1 MKQALNTLM
10 HWVRVVDG
18 WMAFPFTKIKSPKWK
33 AAAMAGALVSIIWI
47 VVALVVPLAPFGPNS
62 LCTNDGYAQY
72 MPFLSEFWSIFKENG
87 SVLYSFHGALGS
99 NFYLTIA
106 YYLFSPFTFL
116 VLLFNKSQIP
126 AAANLIIILKNILV
140 VVIMAW
146 YLGSKDRRTRS
157 FLNAACAI
165 CYGFGFYF
173 LGYAVNFMWMDSI
186 AMVPLMLYGLERI
199 GTRRGRVVYLLAFM
213 WGILTNFYMGAIIS
227 IFLALYYVVM
237 EMEFNRRGLRRFIW
251 FVLCSLCAVL
261 IASFILVPVIQGM
274 LLDNTS
280 RMNPPEFEIFND
292 LKYFFSRLLPD
303 AEVVRITH
311 NRGTI
316 NLYMGTAVVFGS
328 LLFISNTELP
338 LRERIGLP
346 FLCGL
351 YLISTQVST
360 LNYIF
365 HGFYLQRQV
374 PNRYGFLIALLA
386 TIMLQQGFMHLQKN
400 QYWKMGILGFL
411 SALYFIVVPIWTD
424 FDHMWIGFLLA
435 AVCLLYLLAALA
447 HRRKILSW
455 IIILESTAGLVMMAP
470 GSLDGSF
477 TQMAKYIEAANM
489 IPTYRSEIICS
500 EIVNA
505 PLLYGLNGMSAF
517 NSVINPD
524 TASLLGKIGFASGE
538 NYYRFFGHTP
548 ISSLFLGVRNI
559 IADTTQTLPEPFVQ
573 SAQYEDLVIWSAPY
587 ETPLGICVQNKEA
600 LFNNVNKFE
609 NLNNLYAGAF
619 EILPLSATMSGDSDF
634 EFTETDQFVLHN
646 IKAGDQNTFRLDP
659 FEARYVYLYGNAGG
673 TRNFTLTKNGET
685 LEENKYEG
693 NIVYLGTVFY
703 SDVIEITFEA
713 EDDRTDQTVYL
724 QAASLNPENTA
735 AAAQYFQEH
744 GLKNQVITNNTHIQG
759 SYSATEAET
768 MVFTVPY
775 DKGWSASV
783 NGQPVTIQNWNEAF
797 LAIDL
802 PPGENAIELVY
813 EPSGLKLGL
822 ILSGIGLVCALILLA
837 GPWAYRR
844 YVKPTS
850 LKKSQSKAESKTQS
864 STPSKTV
871 ASAQVPQAQAIKQR
885 QEAAKQKATSQA
897 TNTPPQAEA
906 LKKRQATRLKEEASK
921 VAPELTETKT
931 GLARFNPFTRKK
943 KETPIAPTPSKPQ
956 AEALVQREKRR
967 EEAARAAQAQ
977 KEQALKAQTT
987 VAQTSSQESS
997 NEQERH
1003 QALVE
1008 EAQKIVNQSRQEDA
1022 LEQVEQSAEQALR
1035 FENQEVAKE
1044 TEATSNSLPTPLEAQ
1059 EADEKLEQEG
1069 LKTFTLQGIVL
1080 PEIIQS
1086 QDDSSLDVPTLSNGL
1101 QSQQDSSSEKA
1112 SQKTKIDRRLQK
1124 NKTNEASSRLVSS
1137 DLDLSDTEDAPLHEQ
1152 ALAIAQRLQA
1162 GSQKQALDMWEKWI
1176 GKNPTVE
1183 EASLPTQPFRTNPK
1197 EKGSEKTSENPN
1209 IEESEQTTLED
1220 TPSFGPY
1227 GLKPAIN
1234 ETTSLK
1240 GQDNELESQ
1249 SDLVIEDKT
1258 TEQVEEVNRDE
1269 FLFSDQEEQQ
1279 LAEHLAADF
1288 LQRLRRQ
1295 AQGEKGQEEKQE
1307 TKDSNSKNG

>member
-126 AAANLIIILKNILV
+126 AAANFIIILKNILV

-199 GTRRGRVVYLLAFM
+199 GTRRGRLVYLLAFA

-274 LLDNTS
+274 LLDNAS

-328 LLFISNTELP
+328 LLFISNNELP

-365 HGFYLQRQV
+365 HGFYMQRQV

-477 TQMAKYIEAANM
+477 TKMAKYIEAANM
-489 IPTYRSEIICS
+489 VPTYRSEIICS

-587 ETPLGICVQNKEA
+587 ETPLGICVQNKEV
-600 LFNNVNKFE
+600 LFNSANKFE
-609 NLNNLYAGAF
+609 NLNNLYAGSF

-735 AAAQYFQEH
+735 AAAQYFQDH
-744 GLKNQVITNNTHIQG
+744 GLKNQVIINNTHIQG
-759 SYSATEAET
+759 SYSAAEAET

-783 NGQPVTIQNWNEAF
+783 NDQPVPIQNWNEAF

-802 PPGENAIELVY
+802 PPGENTIELVY

-850 LKKSQSKAESKTQS
+850 LKKSQSKTQS
-864 STPSKTV
+864 SSSKT
-871 ASAQVPQAQAIKQR
+871 ATSTQVPQAQAIKQR
-885 QEAAKQKATSQA
+885 QETAKQKTSSQA
-897 TNTPPQAEA
+897 NTPPQAEA

-921 VAPELTETKT
+921 ATVELTETKT
-931 GLARFNPFTRKK
+931 GLARFNPFDRKK
-943 KETPIAPTPSKPQ
+943 KETTIVPTPSKLQ

-967 EEAARAAQAQ
+967 KEAARAAQAQ
-977 KEQALKAQTT
+977 KEPALKAQTA
-987 VAQTSSQESS
+987 VEQTPSQESS
-997 NEQERH
+997 SAQERH

-1008 EAQKIVNQSRQEDA
+1008 EAKKIANQGLQEDT
-1022 LEQVEQSAEQALR
+1022 LEQVEQSTEQALR
-1035 FENQEVAKE
+1035 FENQEE
-1044 TEATSNSLPTPLEAQ
+1044 TQETKATSNSLPTPLEAQ

-1080 PEIIQS
+1080 PEILQS
-1086 QDDSSLDVPTLSNGL
+1086 QNDSALDVPTLSNGL
-1101 QSQQDSSSEKA
+1101 QSKPDSSAEKE
-1112 SQKTKIDRRLQK
+1112 SQKTGRRLQK
-1124 NKTNEASSRLVSS
+1124 SQTSEASPRLVSS
-1137 DLDLSDTEDAPLHEQ
+1137 DLDLSNTEDASLHEK

-1176 GKNPTVE
+1176 GKKTTVE
-1183 EASLPTQPFRTNPK
+1183 ETSIPTQPFRTNPK
-1197 EKGSEKTSENPN
+1197 EKESEKTPENPTLK
-1209 IEESEQTTLED
+1209 ESEQTTVED
-1220 TPSFGPY
+1220 TSFFGPY
-1227 GLKPAIN
+1227 GLKPSVN
-1234 ETTSLK
+1234 ETNSLSN
-1240 GQDNELESQ
+1240 QEDELESQ

-1258 TEQVEEVNRDE
+1258 IEQVEEVEEMDRDE

-1295 AQGEKGQEEKQE
+1295 AQGQEGQEDQQE
-1307 TKDSNSKNG
+1307 SKDSNSKNG

>member
-10 HWVRVVDG
+10 RWVRMVDG
-18 WMAFPFTKIKSPKWK
+18 WMALPFTKIKNPKWK

-140 VVIMAW
+140 VMIMAW

-165 CYGFGFYF
+165 CYGFSFYF

-199 GTRRGRVVYLLAFM
+199 GTRRGRMVYLISLA
-213 WGILTNFYMGAIIS
+213 WGILTNFYMGAIIC

-251 FVLCSLCAVL
+251 FVLCSLCAAL

-292 LKYFFSRLLPD
+292 LKYFLSRLLPD

-316 NLYMGTAVVFGS
+316 NLYMGTAVLFGS
-328 LLFISNTELP
+328 LLFISNNELP
-338 LRERIGLP
+338 KRERIGLP
-346 FLCGL
+346 FLCGV

-365 HGFYLQRQV
+365 HGFYMQRQV

-386 TIMLQQGFMHLQKN
+386 TIMLQQGFMHLQKDK
-400 QYWKMGILGFL
+400 YWKMGILGFI
-411 SALYFIVVPIWTD
+411 SALYFGLVPLWTD
-424 FDHMWIGFLLA
+424 FDHMWLGFLLA

-455 IIILESTAGLVMMAP
+455 IIILESTIGLVMLAP
-470 GSLDGSF
+470 GSLDDSF
-477 TQMAKYIEAANM
+477 TQMRKYIEAANLV
-489 IPTYRSEIICS
+489 PGYRSEIVCS

-548 ISSLFLGVRNI
+548 LSSLFLGIRNI
-559 IADTTQTLPEPFVQ
+559 IADETETLPEPFVQ
-573 SAQYEDLVIWSAPY
+573 SAQYEDLFIWSSPY

-600 LFNNVNKFE
+600 LFNSVNKFE
-609 NLNNLYAGAF
+609 NLNGLYTDAF
-619 EILPLSATMSGDSDF
+619 ELLPISATMSGDSEF
-634 EFTETDQFVLHN
+634 EFTQTDQYVLRN
-646 IKAGDQNTFRLDP
+646 IKTGDQNTFRLDP
-659 FEARYVYLYGNAGG
+659 FEGYYVYLYGNAGG
-673 TRNFTLTKNGET
+673 TRKFTLTKNGEKIA
-685 LEENKYEG
+685 ENKYEG

-713 EDDRTDQTVYL
+713 ESDRDEQTVYL
-724 QAASLNPENTA
+724 QAASLNPATTA
-735 AAAQYFQEH
+735 QAAQYFQEH
-744 GLKNQVITNNTHIQG
+744 GLKNQVVTNSTHIQG
-759 SYSATEAET
+759 SYGATEPET
-768 MVFTVPY
+768 MVFTIPY
-775 DKGWSASV
+775 DKGWSATI
-783 NGQPVTIQNWNEAF
+783 NGQPAPLQNWNNAF
-797 LAIDL
+797 LALDL
-802 PPGENAIELVY
+802 PAGESAIELVY

-822 ILSGIGLVCALILLA
+822 ILSGLGVLLAVILLL
-837 GPWAYRR
+837 GPRVYRHFL
-844 YVKPTS
+844 VSNQSSSKS
-850 LKKSQSKAESKTQS
+850 SQSLSSKEKDS
-864 STPSKTV
+864 STSTPKAQALQHRQKAAQQKEQASSQPNTPPLAEAIKNRTARLQEKAASPTQPTTRPSVGFFKRKKKEEPVLSTPTK
-871 ASAQVPQAQAIKQR
+871 PQAQA
-885 QEAAKQKATSQA
+885 
-897 TNTPPQAEA
+897 
-906 LKKRQATRLKEEASK
+906 
-921 VAPELTETKT
+921 
-931 GLARFNPFTRKK
+931 
-943 KETPIAPTPSKPQ
+943 
-956 AEALVQREKRR
+956 LVEREKRR
-967 EEAARAAQAQ
+967 EEAAKAAKAAQVKAGQ
-977 KEQALKAQTT
+977 EEKSVSISSEQ
-987 VAQTSSQESS
+987 
-997 NEQERH
+997 H

-1008 EAQKIVNQSRQEDA
+1008 AAQKIAGQSQEPSTS
-1022 LEQVEQSAEQALR
+1022 ESK
-1035 FENQEVAKE
+1035 NQEIALSKPS
-1044 TEATSNSLPTPLEAQ
+1044 TSDLPTPLEGQ

-1069 LKTFTLQGIVL
+1069 LKTFSLQGIVL
-1080 PEIIQS
+1080 PEILQS
-1086 QDDSSLDVPTLSNGL
+1086 QDDSSLDIPNLSPSNSESSQESLTKKESWRNKLKHLSKKKTDTSPPTSKMVDLEP
-1101 QSQQDSSSEKA
+1101 DSDLA
-1112 SQKTKIDRRLQK
+1112 S
-1124 NKTNEASSRLVSS
+1124 EASKQ
-1137 DLDLSDTEDAPLHEQ
+1137 DE
-1152 ALAIAQRLQA
+1152 ALAIANRLQA
-1162 GSQKQALDMWEKWI
+1162 GSQKEALAMWEKWI
-1176 GKNPTVE
+1176 GPQKAQE
-1183 EASLPTQPFRTNPK
+1183 SDLPTQPFRPQNK
-1197 EKGSEKTSENPN
+1197 ENEKTNQ
-1209 IEESEQTTLED
+1209 EESDSQTLQTDLSD
-1220 TPSFGPY
+1220 TRSFGPY
-1227 GLKPAIN
+1227 GLKESTSSPQKEPKEVPVQESKEEQAQMEAI
-1234 ETTSLK
+1234 
-1240 GQDNELESQ
+1240 D
-1249 SDLVIEDKT
+1249 
-1258 TEQVEEVNRDE
+1258 EQAEE
-1269 FLFSDQEEQQ
+1269 FLFSDQEERQ

-1288 LQRLRRQ
+1288 LQRMRSFS
-1295 AQGEKGQEEKQE
+1295 QEEE
-1307 TKDSNSKNG
+1307 SSLESLENSK

>member
-10 HWVRVVDG
+10 RWVRMVDG
-18 WMAFPFTKIKSPKWK
+18 WMAWPFAKIKNPKWK
-33 AAAMAGALVSIIWI
+33 AAAMAGALVSLIWI
-47 VVALVVPLAPFGPNS
+47 VVALVVPLAPFGANS

-116 VLLFNKSQIP
+116 VLLFEKSQIP

-140 VVIMAW
+140 VMIMAW

-165 CYGFGFYF
+165 CYGFSFYF

-199 GTRRGRVVYLLAFM
+199 GTRRGRLVYLLALT
-213 WGILTNFYMGAIIS
+213 WGILTNFYMGAIIC

-251 FVLCSLCAVL
+251 FGLCSLCAVL

-303 AEVVRITH
+303 AEVIRITH

-316 NLYMGTAVVFGS
+316 NLYMGTAVIFGS
-328 LLFISNTELP
+328 LLFISNNELP
-338 LRERIGLP
+338 KRERIGLP

-411 SALYFIVVPIWTD
+411 SAFYFIVVPTWTD
-424 FDHMWIGFLLA
+424 LDHMWLGFLLA

-455 IIILESTAGLVMMAP
+455 ILILESTAGLVMLAP
-470 GSLDGSF
+470 GSLDDSF
-477 TQMAKYIEAANM
+477 TEMAKYIEAANFV
-489 IPTYRSEIICS
+489 PSYRSEIICS

-548 ISSLFLGVRNI
+548 ISSLFLGIRNI
-559 IADTTQTLPEPFVQ
+559 IADDKETLPEPFVQ
-573 SAQYEDLVIWSAPY
+573 SAQYEDLRIWSSPY
-587 ETPLGICVQNKEA
+587 EIPLGICVQNKEA
-600 LFNNVNKFE
+600 LFNSVNKFE
-609 NLNNLYAGAF
+609 NLNNLYADAF
-619 EILPLSATMSGDSDF
+619 EILPLSATMTGDSDF
-634 EFTETDQFVLHN
+634 EFTQTDQFVLHN
-646 IKAGDQNTFRLDP
+646 IKAGDNNTFRLDP

-673 TRNFTLTKNGET
+673 TRNFTLTKNGEI

-724 QAASLNPENTA
+724 QAASLNPETTA
-735 AAAQYFQEH
+735 AAAQYFQDH
-744 GLKNQVITNNTHIQG
+744 GLKNQVIANSTHIQG
-759 SYSATEAET
+759 SYVASEAET
-768 MVFTVPY
+768 MVFTIPY
-775 DKGWSASV
+775 DKGWTATL
-783 NGQPVTIQNWNEAF
+783 NGQSVDLQNWNNAF
-797 LAIDL
+797 LAL
-802 PPGENAIELVY
+802 EVPPGENAIELVY
-813 EPSGLKLGL
+813 EPPGLKLGWL
-822 ILSGIGLVCALILLA
+822 LSVLGLVCALILLA

-844 YVKPTS
+844 YLHRTSPPKKIKPVE
-850 LKKSQSKAESKTQS
+850 KSSKTQS
-864 STPSKTV
+864 IALPS
-871 ASAQVPQAQAIKQR
+871 AAPQAQAIKQR
-885 QEAAKQKATSQA
+885 EAKQKTVSQSD
-897 TNTPPQAEA
+897 TPPQAEA
-906 LKKRQATRLKEEASK
+906 LKKRNQRLKEDSIPDSSQAK
-921 VAPELTETKT
+921 NRGLTQRLFK
-931 GLARFNPFTRKK
+931 RKK
-943 KETPIAPTPSKPQ
+943 QESPVIPSKPQ
-956 AEALVQREKRR
+956 AEALVQREKRL
-967 EEAARAAQAQ
+967 AAQAAQ
-977 KEQALKAQTT
+977 EQALKTQ
-987 VAQTSSQESS
+987 SSQ
-997 NEQERH
+997 QERH

-1008 EAQKIVNQSRQEDA
+1008 EAQKIVNQEETSK
-1022 LEQVEQSAEQALR
+1022 EQSTKQALKN
-1035 FENQEVAKE
+1035 ENSFPENSISEESV
-1044 TEATSNSLPTPLEAQ
+1044 EASHPLPKALNAQ

-1080 PEIIQS
+1080 PEILQNKE
-1086 QDDSSLDVPTLSNGL
+1086 DSSLDIPTLDSKE
-1101 QSQQDSSSEKA
+1101 SDSS
-1112 SQKTKIDRRLQK
+1112 QKSLRRVKK
-1124 NKTNEASSRLVSS
+1124 NQGQESLDQFSLNSS
-1137 DLDLSDTEDAPLHEQ
+1137 DEDSPDQVHE
-1152 ALAIAQRLQA
+1152 IAQRLQENR
-1162 GSQKQALDMWEKWI
+1162 QKQALEMWEKWI
-1176 GKNPTVE
+1176 GKAIQETT
-1183 EASLPTQPFRTNPK
+1183 LPTQPLRPTQK
-1197 EKGSEKTSENPN
+1197 EKPKAEV
-1209 IEESEQTTLED
+1209 IEETSLED
-1220 TPSFGPY
+1220 SSSFGPY
-1227 GLKPAIN
+1227 GLKNAPSKTQ
-1234 ETTSLK
+1234 ETSDSVK
-1240 GQDNELESQ
+1240 EESEVSNSSSLESPQ
-1249 SDLVIEDKT
+1249 AIGNQEAVDLSE
-1258 TEQVEEVNRDE
+1258 E
-1269 FLFSDQEEQQ
+1269 FLFSDQEERQ

-1288 LQRLRRQ
+1288 LQRLRQIVPPQEDEQ
-1295 AQGEKGQEEKQE
+1295 ANSEEN
-1307 TKDSNSKNG
+1307 KDLKA

>member
-140 VVIMAW
+140 VMIMAW

-199 GTRRGRVVYLLAFM
+199 GARRGRVVYLVALT

-237 EMEFNRRGLRRFIW
+237 ELEFNRRGFRRFIW

-400 QYWKMGILGFL
+400 QYWKMGIFGFL
-411 SALYFIVVPIWTD
+411 SALYFILIPIWTD
-424 FDHMWIGFLLA
+424 VDHMWLGFLLA
-435 AVCLLYLLAALA
+435 AICLLYLLAALA

-455 IIILESTAGLVMMAP
+455 IIIVESTAGLVMLAP

-477 TQMAKYIEAANM
+477 TDMAKYIEAANLV
-489 IPTYRSEIICS
+489 PSYRSEIICS

-559 IADTTQTLPEPFVQ
+559 IADNTQTLPEPFVQ
-573 SAQYEDLVIWSAPY
+573 SAQYEDLVIWSSPY
-587 ETPLGICVQNKEA
+587 EIPLGICVQNKEA
-600 LFNNVNKFE
+600 LFNSVNKFE
-609 NLNNLYAGAF
+609 NLNNLYAGSF
-619 EILPLSATMSGDSDF
+619 EILPLSATMIGDSDF

-713 EDDRTDQTVYL
+713 EDDRTNQTVYL
-724 QAASLNPENTA
+724 QAASLNPETTA
-735 AAAQYFQEH
+735 TAAQYFQDH

-759 SYSATEAET
+759 SYSASEVET

-775 DKGWSASV
+775 DKGWSATV
-783 NGQPVTIQNWNEAF
+783 NGQSVAIQNWNEAF
-797 LAIDL
+797 LAIDIQ
-802 PPGENAIELVY
+802 PGENAIELVY

-822 ILSGIGLVCALILLA
+822 ILSGIGLICALILLA

-844 YVKPTS
+844 YVQPTS
-850 LKKSQSKAESKTQS
+850 LKRGKLKSESFTPASKT
-864 STPSKTV
+864 STSRQAPK
-871 ASAQVPQAQAIKQR
+871 AQAIKQR
-885 QEAAKQKATSQA
+885 QEAAQQKATSQ

-906 LKKRQATRLKEEASK
+906 LKKRNTAARLREEAMKESQDLAESK
-921 VAPELTETKT
+921 TKL
-931 GLARFNPFTRKK
+931 GRFNLFNRKK
-943 KETPIAPTPSKPQ
+943 KEASLVPTPSKPQ

-967 EEAARAAQAQ
+967 EEAARVAQAQ
-977 KEQALKAQTT
+977 KEQALKAQ
-987 VAQTSSQESS
+987 ANLEQTSPKEFQTP
-997 NEQERH
+997 QERH
-1003 QALVE
+1003 QMLVE
-1008 EAQKIVNQSRQEDA
+1008 EAQKMATQSGSQET
-1022 LEQVEQSAEQALR
+1022 LEQLEQSTEEALS
-1035 FENQEVAKE
+1035 FENREVSQEIQE
-1044 TEATSNSLPTPLEAQ
+1044 TSSSLPTSLEAH
-1059 EADEKLEQEG
+1059 EADKKLEQEG

-1101 QSQQDSSSEKA
+1101 QSNGKA
-1112 SQKTKIDRRLQK
+1112 SQKNKMGHRLQK
-1124 NKTNEASSRLVSS
+1124 NKTSETSTPSMTEGLY
-1137 DLDLSDTEDAPLHEQ
+1137 LSETEDASLHEQ

-1162 GSQKQALDMWEKWI
+1162 GSQKQALDLWEKWI
-1176 GKNPTVE
+1176 GKKDSAQ
-1183 EASLPTQPFRTNPK
+1183 EASLPTQPFRLNPK
-1197 EKGSEKTSENPN
+1197 EKGQEMNLETPNPEAD
-1209 IEESEQTTLED
+1209 EEIKLDD
-1220 TPSFGPY
+1220 TRFFGPY
-1227 GLKPAIN
+1227 GLKNMPNDGNNPTNQESNKPEQDKPSVLN
-1234 ETTSLK
+1234 EVTRS
-1240 GQDNELESQ
+1240 
-1249 SDLVIEDKT
+1249 SDKATLSVKET
-1258 TEQVEEVNRDE
+1258 EEVESDE

-1295 AQGEKGQEEKQE
+1295 AQGQEEQE
-1307 TKDSNSKNG
+1307 SDISTSKN